1 VVGIVA
7 HVPGIGDPEVH
18 PQMYKPAQPDQL
30 SPYFYLHVANR
41 QAPDTLRGQIAE
53 EIHNIDPRVPVL
65 SIETLARIRQANS
78 SVWFAGFGARLALA
92 AGAAALFL
100 AALGIYAIKG
110 FMVVSRTPEIGIRK
124 ALGATHWDI
133 MGMVFREGLV
143 LTVVGLFLGLLLGL
157 GVARVSASVL
167 YGVNP
172 IDPVSVVATVVLLAL
187 TAVLAGLIPAR
198 RAARVDPMA
207 ALRYE

>member
-1 VVGIVA
+1 
-7 HVPGIGDPEVH
+7 
-18 PQMYKPAQPDQL
+18 M
-30 SPYFYLHVANR
+30 
-41 QAPDTLRGQIAE
+41 
-53 EIHNIDPRVPVL
+53 
-65 SIETLARIRQANS
+65 
-78 SVWFAGFGARLALA
+78 ALA

-133 MGMVFREGLV
+133 MSMVFREGLV
-143 LTVVGLFLGLLLGL
+143 LTVVGVFFGLLLGL
-157 GVARVSASVL
+157 GVARVAASLL
-167 YGVNP
+167 YGVSP

-198 RAARVDPMA
+198 RAARIDPMA

>member
-1 VVGIVA
+1 
-7 HVPGIGDPEVH
+7 
-18 PQMYKPAQPDQL
+18 
-30 SPYFYLHVANR
+30 LHIADR
-41 QAPDTLRGQIAE
+41 IAAETLRERIAE
-53 EIHNIDPRVPVL
+53 EIHIIDSHVPIL
-65 SIETLARIRQANS
+65 SVVTLAEQRDSNG
-78 SVWFAGFGARLALA
+78 SVWSARFGARLALM

-100 AALGIYAIKG
+100 AALGIYAVKG
-110 FMVVSRTPEIGIRK
+110 YMVVSRIPEIGIRK

-143 LTVVGLFLGLLLGL
+143 LTLVGLFVGLLLGL
-157 GVARVSASVL
+157 GVARILASLL
-167 YGVNP
+167 YGVSP

-198 RAARVDPMA
+198 RAARIDPMV